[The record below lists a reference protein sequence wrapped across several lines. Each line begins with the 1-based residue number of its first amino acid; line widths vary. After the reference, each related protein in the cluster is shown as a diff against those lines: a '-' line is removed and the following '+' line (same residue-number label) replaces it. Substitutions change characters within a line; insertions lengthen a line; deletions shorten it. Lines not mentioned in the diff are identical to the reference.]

1 MGLADPLKTVIL
13 AMLRDMTQ
21 GKGGGDLQLSYVEHA
36 FNANLLYQLRFW
48 SRTSQL
54 LLVPLVVSD

>member
-36 FNANLLYQLRFW
+36 FNANLCKHKSHSLNCC
-48 SRTSQL
+48 
-54 LLVPLVVSD
+54 